1 MKLTFADHKWLWENH
16 PLLQYEGKSQKI
28 AGGLN
33 IRAYFDA
40 KSGQLKVGGGSANQ
54 SHPTFISDTFAIEIR
69 LNSIDA
75 NGWPK
80 VHEIGFRHTNIANNY
95 RISLE
100 DLHFYPDGSCC
111 LTIGHPNERKI
122 PISYYIDRLVVP
134 FFYRLAYT
142 DIYGIKATK
151 EDLWEEYSH
160 GRKGLYEWMIEQS
173 AQLPQPPSNPQI
185 LNY

>member
-1 MKLTFADHKWLWENH
+1 MKLTFADLKWLWENH

-54 SHPTFISDTFAIEIR
+54 NHPTFIADTFAIEIR

-80 VHEIGFRHTNIANNY
+80 VHEIGFRHTNIANSY
-95 RISLE
+95 QIPTE

-142 DIYGIKATK
+142 ALYGLKAAK
-151 EDLWEEYSH
+151 EDLWGEYSH
-160 GRKGLYEWMIEQS
+160 DYKGHCEYI
-173 AQLPQPPSNPQI
+173 I
-185 LNY
+185 